1 MNNNIN
7 YNDDNFNPLKFF
19 LCIIFASLITL
30 SFIIYK
36 KYLYYKNNQIEIVI
50 TPAQDNYNI
59 SDIQDAA
66 NEAYYD
72 YIYNSEN

>member
-7 YNDDNFNPLKFF
+7 YNDDNFKPLKFF

-30 SFIIYK
+30 SFIVYK

-50 TPAQDNYNI
+50 TPAQDNYNT

-72 YIYNSEN
+72 YIHISEN